1 MFYIFL
7 GAPGTG
13 KGTVSSEL
21 KDKHNFI
28 HISTG
33 DLFRNIM
40 KADSPL
46 SKKINELVNAGN
58 LIDDQ
63 TTAEVLIDALEK
75 MDLSKNIILDGYPRN
90 LNQTKFLENY
100 FQEKNINDYKIISFN
115 LAREEIIQRL
125 SGRRL
130 CPKCGKIYHIKHNPP
145 QVENHCDLDNETLII
160 RQDDQPESIK
170 HRLEVFEKQTK
181 PMINLYR
188 EQNRLEEINTNK
200 ELAVIISEVLN
211 V

>member
-21 KDKHNFI
+21 KENHNFI

-40 KADSPL
+40 KGDSNL
-46 SKKINELVNAGN
+46 SKKINKLVNEGN

-63 TTAEVLIDALEK
+63 TTTEVLVDALEK
-75 MDLSKNIILDGYPRN
+75 MDLSKKIILDGYPRN
-90 LNQTKFLENY
+90 LNQTKRLEKY
-100 FQEKNINDYKIISFN
+100 FQEKNINEYKIISFN
-115 LAREEIIQRL
+115 LSNDVIIKRL

-130 CPKCGKIYHIKHNPP
+130 CPMCGKIYNLTHNPP
-145 QVENHCDLDNETLII
+145 KVENHCDVDNETLII
-160 RQDDQPESIK
+160 RKDDHPDSIK
-170 HRLEVFEKQTK
+170 HRLEVFEEQTK
-181 PMINLYR
+181 PMIDYYR
-188 EQNRLEEINTNK
+188 EQNNLIEIDANK
-200 ELAVIISEVLN
+200 PTKEIILEVLN